1 MNDGRK
7 KAEHDVIKP
16 ERRKKMKRIGV
27 LTSGGD
33 APGMNAAVRAAVRTG
48 ISMGMEVFGIER
60 GYEGLLDG
68 EIKKMEWHSVGDIL
82 QRGGT
87 ILKTARS
94 ERFRSEKAQKH
105 AATMLD
111 TFGIEG
117 LIVIGGDGSMKG
129 GLELGK
135 LGIKVMGIPGT
146 IDNDLGYT
154 DYTIGFDTAVNTVLA
169 MISNLRDTASAHER
183 TTIVEVMGRRCGD
196 IALYAGLTGG
206 ADVILVPEVEPD
218 INEVCRR
225 VLRGQQS
232 GKLHS
237 IILKA
242 EGVDM
247 SVRQLAE
254 IVGERTGREV
264 RSVVPGY
271 IQRGGTPSCRDRLLA
286 STMTDKAVRLLYD
299 DEESK
304 AIGILDNKI
313 AAVNL
318 AEALEIKKEFRRDL
332 YEIAETLS

>member
-1 MNDGRK
+1 MEELDMK
-7 KAEHDVIKP
+7 KIAI
-16 ERRKKMKRIGV
+16 

-48 ISMGMEVFGIER
+48 LSTDMEVFGIER

-87 ILKTARS
+87 ILRTARS
-94 ERFRSEKAQKH
+94 ERFREAKWQKH
-105 AATMLD
+105 AVDMLQ

-117 LIVIGGDGSMKG
+117 LIVVGGDGSFHG
-129 GLELGK
+129 GLELDR
-135 LGIKVMGIPGT
+135 LGVTVMGIPGT
-146 IDNDLGYT
+146 IDNDLGCT
-154 DYTIGFDTAVNTVLA
+154 DYTIGFDTAVNTVLS

-183 TTIVEVMGRRCGD
+183 TTIVEVMGRHCGD
-196 IALYAGLTGG
+196 IALHAGLAGG
-206 ADVILVPEVEPD
+206 ADVILVPEMETD
-218 INEVCRR
+218 INMVCRR

-237 IILKA
+237 IIMKA

-247 SVRQLAE
+247 SVQQLAE
-254 IVGERTGREV
+254 IIEDRTGREV

-271 IQRGGTPSCRDRLLA
+271 IQRGGTPTGRDRMLA
-286 STMTDKAVRLLYD
+286 SVMASKAVKLLYD
-299 DEESK
+299 DERSK
-304 AIGILDNKI
+304 AIGIINNEI
-313 AAVNL
+313 TAVDL
-318 AEALEIKKEFRRDL
+318 ADALEMKKEFRKDL